1 MRQLEITLPDDWH
14 LHLRDG
20 AAMADV
26 LVHTAN
32 QFGRAIIMPNLT
44 PPVVTGA
51 DAIAYR
57 ERILAALP
65 ESSTFQPLMTL
76 YLTDGTTPD
85 VLATAKASAAVSAC
99 KLYPAG
105 ATTNSAAGV
114 TDLSGLDDLF
124 AAMAELHLP
133 LLIHGEVT
141 DPETDIFERESEFVR
156 STLPEIIGRHPDL
169 KIVLEH
175 ITTEFAA
182 QFVAEGPDNL
192 AATITAHH
200 LLVNRNAML
209 AGGIR
214 PHLYC
219 LPILKRENDRR
230 ALVKAAISKSPKF
243 FLGTDSAPHAIGAKE
258 NPCGCAGCFTA
269 HAALELYAEAF
280 DGAGALDA
288 LEGFASFYGPD
299 FYGLP
304 RNRGRVLLSEGR
316 YPVPAA
322 YDFGGESVRPFRA
335 NDFLNWRAT
344 KY

>member
-1 MRQLEITLPDDWH
+1 M
-14 LHLRDG
+14 
-20 AAMADV
+20 
-26 LVHTAN
+26 
-32 QFGRAIIMPNLT
+32 
-44 PPVVTGA
+44 
-51 DAIAYR
+51 
-57 ERILAALP
+57 
-65 ESSTFQPLMTL
+65 
-76 YLTDGTTPD
+76 
-85 VLATAKASAAVSAC
+85 SAC